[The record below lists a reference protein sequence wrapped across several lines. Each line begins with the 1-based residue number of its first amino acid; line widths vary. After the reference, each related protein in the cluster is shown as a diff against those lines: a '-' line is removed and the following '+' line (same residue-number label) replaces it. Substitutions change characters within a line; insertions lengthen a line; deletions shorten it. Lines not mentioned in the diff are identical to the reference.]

1 MSIANLKKMKKE
13 LLLMRKNS
21 NKDKFIIKALD
32 GLFLIDLSKIDE
44 GRISPIDESPEGMD
58 IEVIGANI
66 DDILVCGGTGYKPVL
81 IINDVPDDDIDVSD
95 DIDLF
100 NIIPARKDI

>member
-21 NKDKFIIKALD
+21 NKALD
-32 GLFLIDLSKIDE
+32 GLFLIDLSKIEE
-44 GRISPIDESPEGMD
+44 GRISPINEAPEGMD

-81 IINDVPDDDIDVSD
+81 IINDVHDDDIDVSD
-95 DIDLF
+95 DIDVF
-100 NIIPARKDI
+100 NIVPARKDL